1 MLNVN
6 ILNESS
12 AITMY
17 YGYTK
22 YRDLFLNQEKK
33 IDPTIE
39 KNILFIDIGYSKTSF
54 ILSYFKYNIFKVEY
68 VLCDPNIGGRNFD
81 ELIYNYCIKEFS
93 KDKDNIEIN
102 NKMKYRLI
110 ESIKSS
116 RIKLSVNTEINI
128 SVESFYK
135 DIDLYIILTRQKYEE
150 LIIDYINKFEEYIK
164 NIINKYNYIK
174 EIELS
179 GEIMR
184 TPIFQNIIEKYKLKI
199 CKTILI
205 DECTSVGAALLNN
218 FYLKDFPIQHFKYF
232 IHFNYYDIYYIIN
245 YGNIDLENILINKGI
260 NQEKEIYLN
269 NYSNQ
274 NINFQLYYNN
284 KKNIFYKNNLNQLN
298 INGNIIFKVNIH
310 DLFYKIYFENKEINK
325 IDICLKNKEEYI
337 NNNIKHI
344 NLQKQIDSYYHN
356 CINQKLQLSKTYYF
370 LKNLITKNEELKEMI
385 PDINYLAQL
394 IQKKNF
400 NEQLITQIK
409 TKINILINNCKN
421 KIKNISNELLE
432 QLNINQQN

>member
-1 MLNVN
+1 MIYIN
-6 ILNESS
+6 IYNESS

-54 ILSYFKYNIFKVEY
+54 ILSNFKYNIFKVEY

-245 YGNIDLENILINKGI
+245 YGNINLENILINKGI

-409 TKINILINNCKN
+409 TKINILINNNKK
-421 KIKNISNELLE
+421 KIKNK
-432 QLNINQQN
+432 